1 MVNSD
6 LYHSSI
12 AELARAGN
20 FQAVAHWINQS
31 LSPYGIRTYVGA
43 IRPGCLKILVEL
55 PSLEERELPDEW
67 RDYLVRFICHRIWQL
82 NSAVIEGAR
91 IAARYADESQVLWE
105 QAVRVTSPAR
115 RLRQQQS
122 QELRSQVQQT
132 AQRKIQLKT
141 LRSLLISGAP
151 LFAFVVGCVLGF
163 SKAPVEQTSAVA
175 SSQKADSSQTGG
187 GKTTRPDTV
196 QAALESVPVVKHDK
210 ALADPNDPTVTLMFS
225 GDVTLG
231 ESLADKVGKDF
242 DHAFAAMDEYR
253 KADLAMVNLEEPL
266 TNATIPLQGKQFN
279 FKADPES
286 VKTLAKGGVDLVTLA
301 NNHAMDYEQSGL
313 VETMETLDKAGILH
327 LGAGRDEKEA
337 RRPDIVEVKGQRVA
351 YLGYYGADLHAA
363 GKSTAGT
370 NYADEARIAAD
381 IKSIRDQ
388 VDWIVV
394 NFHWGE
400 ELATH
405 PADWQVD
412 MAHFTIDQGADVVVG
427 HHPHVLQGAEIYKGR
442 PIAYSLGNFIFG
454 GNASSDY
461 DTAVLKVALKDKQMK
476 VEFLPVEVRG
486 YQPKVA
492 SGEQGTQILKQVE
505 DLSSSFKEPMRSPAV
520 LDARLSPKVEP
531 SPIPSVTPSIPTDA
545 ATPAP
550 SPSIPADA
558 AAPTP
563 SPSIPAD
570 SVAPTPSPVPTD
582 AANPAPS
589 PIAPSDT
596 ATPTAQPSLPAD
608 MTSPSIAPT
617 PSADTAVPAPSPSPA
632 TDTANPAAVPSP
644 SADTGVPA
652 TDPSLPTDA
661 TNPAAAPTIPADA
674 GVSPSDPNLST
685 EPDPTVAPNPSADTG
700 VPATD
705 PTLSTEPD
713 PTVAPNP
720 SADTGVPATDPTLST
735 EPDPT
740 VVPNP
745 SADTGVPATD
755 PTLSTEPTAPSPL
768 GSTTEGDP
776 TAQQPALN
784 DNNSTENNAYT
795 PEAQPSN
802 QDAVSHEAENAT
814 AGGGIQPQD
823 EPSKSTE
830 ALNSEGQSYRQEEA
844 EVPKGEPNSASP
856 VDSVSPNDS
865 TDLPVEFAT
874 PADASTPNPFNST
887 DTPAAVGG
895 PADPVP
901 ATEPS
906 PSAMGTADP
915 TAQSPTAANLSENFF
930 LESPDRTPIPSATST
945 PETGAPEQP
954 SPSHQPSS
962 PETEAFTSLGDRHR
976 EQDAERIAFAQLAS
990 SSQIIPAKQESYLD
1004 WSASEQVGATLI
1016 PNVSLLAAA
1025 IW

>member
-20 FQAVAHWINQS
+20 FQAIAHWINQS

-55 PSLEERELPDEW
+55 PSLEERELPDQW

-91 IAARYADESQVLWE
+91 IAARYTDESQVLWE

-132 AQRKIQLKT
+132 AQRKTQLKT

-175 SSQKADSSQTGG
+175 SSQKADSSESGG
-187 GKTTRPDTV
+187 VKPNRPNTV
-196 QAALESVPVVKHDK
+196 QAALESVPVIKHDK

-225 GDVTLG
+225 GDVALG
-231 ESLADKVGKDF
+231 ESFANKVGKDF

-253 KADLAMVNLEEPL
+253 KADLAMVNLEEPF
-266 TNATIPLQGKQFN
+266 TNATIPLQDKQFN

-301 NNHAMDYEQSGL
+301 NNHAMDYEQPGL
-313 VETMETLDKAGILH
+313 VETMDTLDKAGILH

-363 GKSTAGT
+363 SKNTAGT

-454 GNASSDY
+454 GNSNSDY

-505 DLSSSFKEPMRSPAV
+505 DLSSSFKEPMQSPTV

-531 SPIPSVTPSIPTDA
+531 SPTPSVTPSIPADA

-550 SPSIPADA
+550 SPSMPADA
-558 AAPTP
+558 
-563 SPSIPAD
+563 
-570 SVAPTPSPVPTD
+570 VAPTPSPVPTG
-582 AANPAPS
+582 AANPTPSPTAPS
-589 PIAPSDT
+589 DTAPSDT
-596 ATPTAQPSLPAD
+596 ATPLAQPSLPAD
-608 MTSPSIAPT
+608 MTTPSVAPT
-617 PSADTAVPAPSPSPA
+617 PSADTAVPAPSPSLS
-632 TDTANPAAVPSP
+632 TDTANPAVVPSP
-644 SADTGVPA
+644 AADTGVPA
-652 TDPSLPTDA
+652 TEPAFPADA
-661 TNPAAAPTIPADA
+661 TNPAVAPTTPADA
-674 GVSPSDPNLST
+674 GVPPSDPNLST
-685 EPDPTVAPNPSADTG
+685 QPTDPAVAPPPSADTG

-705 PTLSTEPD
+705 PTLSTEPID
-713 PTVAPNP
+713 PTIAPTP
-720 SADTGVPATDPTLST
+720 SADTGVPPSDPNLST
-735 EPDPT
+735 EPIDPS
-740 VVPNP
+740 VEPNP

-755 PTLSTEPTAPSPL
+755 PTLSTEPTAPSPS
-768 GSTTEGDP
+768 GSAAEGEP
-776 TAQQPALN
+776 TAQQPILN
-784 DNNSTENNAYT
+784 DSSSTENNAYT

-802 QDAVSHEAENAT
+802 QDAVSHEAQNST
-814 AGGGIQPQD
+814 AGDAMPSQD
-823 EPSKSTE
+823 EFSNSAE
-830 ALNSEGQSYRQEEA
+830 ASNSERQPYRQEEA
-844 EVPKGEPNSASP
+844 EVPRGDSNSGSS
-856 VDSVSPNDS
+856 VDSVSPSDS
-865 TDLPVEFAT
+865 TAPPVEFAP
-874 PADASTPNPFNST
+874 PADASTPNPFNPT

-895 PADPVP
+895 PADPIP
-901 ATEPS
+901 ATESS

-915 TAQSPTAANLSENFF
+915 TSPSPTSANLSGNSF
-930 LESPDRTPIPSATST
+930 LDSPDRTPIPSTTST
-945 PETGAPEQP
+945 PQTVAPEQN
-954 SPSHQPSS
+954 SPANQPSS

-990 SSQIIPAKQESYLD
+990 SSNQTISAQQNAYPD
-1004 WSASEQVGATLI
+1004 WSASGQVGATLI